1 MTNYIFCLINDMGRA
16 QSLVHALSEMG
27 VSRDQISLLS
37 ANPQDSERLAG
48 NLRTE
53 VTHGGFTG
61 GNIGGAIGWLVG
73 LSTFAIPGLGLF
85 VAAGPIVGFLAGIMV
100 GKKLGNLKG
109 AMMEEMG
116 IPDDLL
122 AHFEAE
128 LKAGQ
133 IVMSLK
139 MPTNESVER
148 AVELLRLSGGTEI
161 GFKLD
166 AVPAVTDITKK

>member
-1 MTNYIFCLINDMGRA
+1 MTNYIFCLVHDMRQA
-16 QSLVHALSEMG
+16 QSLVQTLSGIGINRE
-27 VSRDQISLLS
+27 QISLLS
-37 ANPQDSERLAG
+37 ANTHDSDRLAG
-48 NLRTE
+48 DLRTE

-73 LSTFAIPGLGLF
+73 LSTFAIPGIGLF
-85 VAAGPIVGFLAGIMV
+85 VAAGPIVGFIAGIVV
-100 GKKLGNLKG
+100 GEKLGNLKG

-122 AHFEAE
+122 AQFEQG

-133 IVMSLK
+133 IVVSVK
-139 MPTNESVER
+139 MQANETMDHVLDVVR
-148 AVELLRLSGGTEI
+148 QSGATEI

-166 AVPAVTDITKK
+166 AVPAVTDIR

>member
-1 MTNYIFCLINDMGRA
+1 MTNYIFCLVHDMGQA
-16 QSLVHALSEMG
+16 QSLVQTLSGIGINRE
-27 VSRDQISLLS
+27 QISLLS
-37 ANPQDSERLAG
+37 ANPQDSDRLAG
-48 NLRTE
+48 DLRTE

-73 LSTFAIPGLGLF
+73 LSTFAIPGIGLF
-85 VAAGPIVGFLAGIMV
+85 VAAGPIVGFIAGIVV

-122 AHFEAE
+122 AQFEQG

-133 IVMSLK
+133 IVVSVK
-139 MPTNESVER
+139 MQANETMDRVLE
-148 AVELLRLSGGTEI
+148 VVRLSGATEI

-166 AVPAVTDITKK
+166 AVPAVTDIR